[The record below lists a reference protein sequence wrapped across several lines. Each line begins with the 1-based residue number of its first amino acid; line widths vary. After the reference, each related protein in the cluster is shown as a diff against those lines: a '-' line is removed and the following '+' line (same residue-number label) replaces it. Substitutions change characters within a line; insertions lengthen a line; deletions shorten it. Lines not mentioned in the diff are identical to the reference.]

1 MSTTYAPLNAA
12 PIFPKASV
20 MAPAG
25 MLAVS
30 VPSLGTLRVKRT
42 VVLPGN
48 TLAPVTVLPAMP
60 LNCKSPGWTDAGS
73 MGSLKVTSYVIGLGN
88 VNTPPTGGTVATTC
102 SSRASY
108 RNVPVNAA
116 TGSPE
121 ALVKAPAAMLMV
133 WSPCVVT
140 GLASKVKTIVVLPGV
155 YAKLDAGV
163 PLTVKS
169 LACKEA
175 GSTGSEMFTVNVVG

>member
-1 MSTTYAPLNAA
+1 MNAA

-48 TLAPVTVLPAMP
+48 TLAAVTVLPAMP
-60 LNCKSPGWTDAGS
+60 LNIKSPSWTDAGLI
-73 MGSLKVTSYVIGLGN
+73 GSLKVTSYVNGPGN
-88 VNTPPTGGTVATTC
+88 VNTPPTGGTVATTW
-102 SSRASY
+102 SSRVSY

-116 TGSPE
+116 TGSP
-121 ALVKAPAAMLMV
+121 AARLVKAPAATFIV
-133 WSPCVVT
+133 WSPWVVT
-140 GLASKVKTIVVLPGV
+140 GLLLKLNVVVVPSA
-155 YAKLDAGV
+155 YAKLVAGV

-169 LACKEA
+169 LACNDA
-175 GSTGSEMFTVNVVG
+175 GFIGSETFTVNTVG